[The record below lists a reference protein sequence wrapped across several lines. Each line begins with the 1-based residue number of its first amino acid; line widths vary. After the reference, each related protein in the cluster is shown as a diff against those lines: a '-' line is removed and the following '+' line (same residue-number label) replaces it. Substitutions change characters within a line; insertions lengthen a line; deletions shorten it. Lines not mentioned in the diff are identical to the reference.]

1 VVACGHGVLELVEEC
16 GVFFRAVLL
25 GEAEGLDAFDEDFGD
40 VGLGFE
46 DVDGL
51 VEIVGEGMA
60 RGLRLVGCPCIQ

>member
-40 VGLGFE
+40 VGW
-46 DVDGL
+46 V
-51 VEIVGEGMA
+51 
-60 RGLRLVGCPCIQ
+60 LRMLMVSFR